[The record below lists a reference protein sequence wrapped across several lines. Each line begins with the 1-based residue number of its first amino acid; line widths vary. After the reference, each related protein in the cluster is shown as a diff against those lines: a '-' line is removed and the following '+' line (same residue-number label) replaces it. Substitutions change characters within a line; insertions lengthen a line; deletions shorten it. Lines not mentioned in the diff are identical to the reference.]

1 MKRHVWIRLA
11 ASVAL
16 GLALVLLGI
25 TPLLW
30 IDAAYAQ
37 VPPSG
42 TFSATRSCA
51 APRAINGL
59 NPGGVRVSNG
69 QRYEAI
75 GFNSEEQKFIQIKVP
90 GANPERRWVSVS
102 CGTFV
107 EATDIGS
114 EPSPDTPIAS
124 DTELL
129 PFFDDVDN
137 PEIHKVPQNQPAD
150 ITPQPPV
157 LNNFDKAVLETC
169 GAIGTRVKAS
179 DFKQLMSENPD
190 VLRKIKDALGG
201 QLRPVRTTDAEF
213 LDDLTSVWFESRGFE
228 HIFCGE
234 IKGPEEIGGLH
245 FIGRYLQLQ
254 NEGIG
259 GRLPNNLLNEEVDPG
274 VIYTLGVV
282 IKQGD
287 ENVTDTVKGYDYV
300 SNAEELLLNATKAV
314 KAQGNVRG
322 GCLFTV
328 DDKETGKSFK
338 ARLFKGQRAIDTFYP
353 DATPVDKPTTDR
365 PCGSQARN

>member
-1 MKRHVWIRLA
+1 MKPHNWIRLA

-16 GLALVLLGI
+16 RLALVLLGI

-30 IDAAYAQ
+30 MDAAYAQ
-37 VPPSG
+37 FPPSG
-42 TFSATRSCA
+42 TFTATRSCA
-51 APRAINGL
+51 APRAINGI
-59 NPGGVRVSNG
+59 NPGGVQVSNG

-75 GFNSEEQKFIQIKVP
+75 GFNSDEQKFIQIKIP
-90 GANPERRWVSVS
+90 NANPERRWVSAS

-107 EATDIGS
+107 EATNVG

-129 PFFDDVDN
+129 PFFDDIDN
-137 PEIHKVPQNQPAD
+137 PEIHKVPPNQPAD
-150 ITPQPPV
+150 ITPLPPV
-157 LNNFDKAVLETC
+157 LNDFDEAVLEIC
-169 GAIGTRVKAS
+169 GPIGTRVKAS

-190 VLRKIKDALGG
+190 VLRKIKDAVGG

-213 LDDLTSVWFESRGFE
+213 LDDLTFVWFENRGFE

-234 IKGPEEIGGLH
+234 IKGPKKIDGLH

-254 NEGIG
+254 NEEIG
-259 GRLPNNLLNEEVDPG
+259 GRLPNNLINEEVDPG
-274 VIYTLGVV
+274 AIYTLGVV

-287 ENVTDTVKGYDYV
+287 AYVTDTVKGYDYV

-328 DDKETGKSFK
+328 DDQETRKSFK
-338 ARLFKGQRAIDTFYP
+338 ARLFKAQRAINTFYP

-365 PCGSQARN
+365 PCGSQSSS